1 MNSEVEQQTNQVPTP
16 TRPDRTGPD
25 WTGPGLART
34 STIGVCSA
42 SHSND
47 PTHLGVGS
55 GALLPLNHFQFVLGV
70 ILANLFANFC
80 SKMIVFGVNP
90 KVSP

>member
-1 MNSEVEQQTNQVPTP
+1 MGNLYVIKYFIVKF
-16 TRPDRTGPD
+16 
-25 WTGPGLART
+25 
-34 STIGVCSA
+34 VCLFGA
-42 SHSND
+42 FGCCHELD
-47 PTHLGVGS
+47 CLLGS